1 MCASVSSVN
10 RCAHSPI
17 RQGLTGDRTW
27 RIIPVTDNNTDSS
40 KNPEPSGN
48 GESTAT
54 ANPPAYSSAG
64 DSAPCSS
71 NFPLNLSI
79 QGHTSKISTA
89 SFSPDGKYIVSAS
102 SNIRVWDAKTGNS
115 VLGPLALD
123 SNASAIAFSPN
134 GGQIAAGLSDGTIL
148 VLDAVT
154 GEMVVGPLK
163 CHAGYYISC
172 INFSPDG
179 RKVASGS
186 SYGKVRIWD
195 AQKGKTI
202 LGPLEYK
209 APNAV
214 AFSGDG
220 ELIAIGHYN
229 LLSIMDATSGELK
242 HQVVVGIGYTRFV
255 AFHPSAQTVV
265 AGLIFHSFCP
275 DVSVWKVD
283 TGEKDTGDSFAVN
296 FTPCNGMVAVSPN
309 GEWIAQADSSKVHV
323 WHSKPWHPFATY
335 EVLTGNVHAVVFS
348 PDSKRLLTAD
358 DKIIQV
364 YTLD

>member
-1 MCASVSSVN
+1 M
-10 RCAHSPI
+10 
-17 RQGLTGDRTW
+17 
-27 RIIPVTDNNTDSS
+27 
-40 KNPEPSGN
+40 
-48 GESTAT
+48 
-54 ANPPAYSSAG
+54 
-64 DSAPCSS
+64 
-71 NFPLNLSI
+71 
-79 QGHTSKISTA
+79 
-89 SFSPDGKYIVSAS
+89 
-102 SNIRVWDAKTGNS
+102 WDAKTGNS

-202 LGPLEYK
+202 LGPLDYSS
-209 APNAV
+209 PHAV

-220 ELIAIGHYN
+220 ELIAIGHFN

-242 HQVVVGIGYTRFV
+242 WKVVTNQGSSLFV
-255 AFHPSAQTVV
+255 SFSPSAQTVISGHV
-265 AGLIFHSFCP
+265 GFPI
-275 DVSVWKVD
+275 VSAWKVD
-283 TGEKDTGDSFAVN
+283 TRGRDEEGSLAVN
-296 FTPCNGMVAVSPN
+296 FTPCNGKVALSPN
-309 GEWIAQADSSKVHV
+309 GKWIARADSSNVHV
-323 WHSKPWHPFATY
+323 WYSKPWLPFATY
-335 EVLTGNVHAVVFS
+335 EVLTGYVHAVVFS

>member
-17 RQGLTGDRTW
+17 RQRLTGDRTW

-54 ANPPAYSSAG
+54 ADPPAYSSAK

-71 NFPLNLSI
+71 NSPPNLSI

-89 SFSPDGKYIVSAS
+89 SFSPDGKYIVSTS
-102 SNIRVWDAKTGNS
+102 SNIRVWDAQTGNS

-123 SNASAIAFSPN
+123 SEASAIAFSSN
-134 GGQIAAGLSDGTIL
+134 GRQIAAGLSDGTVL

-154 GEMVVGPLK
+154 GEMIVGPLK
-163 CHAGYYISC
+163 CHAETHIQC

-186 SYGKVRIWD
+186 YYGKVRIWD

-209 APNAV
+209 SPHAV

-229 LLSIMDATSGELK
+229 LLSILDATSGELK
-242 HQVVVGIGYTRFV
+242 WKVGVNQGYTAFV
-255 AFHPSAQTVV
+255 SFSPSAQTVIQ
-265 AGLIFHSFCP
+265 GQLGPI
-275 DVSVWKVD
+275 VSAWKVD
-283 TGEKDTGDSFAVN
+283 TGGKDAEGSLAVN
-296 FTPCNGMVAVSPN
+296 FTPCNGKVAVSPN
-309 GEWIAQADSSKVHV
+309 GKWIAYADSSKVRV
-323 WHSKPWHPFATY
+323 WYSKPWHPFATY
-335 EVLTGNVHAVVFS
+335 EVLTGYVHAVVFS